1 MKKLLVG
8 LTVSLS
14 LAGLAHAAGD
24 AKAGEAKAA
33 ICAGCHGVNGV
44 AMIPNYPSLAGQ
56 HESYLTK
63 QIIEIRDGARK
74 VPEMTGMVAAFSD
87 QDAANVA
94 AYFAAMPKNLGQADP
109 ALLERGRELYRAGD
123 MAKGIPACTACHSPN
138 GMGNAQAKYPTLS
151 GQNPAYTEAALKKF
165 RDGSRTND
173 PNKMMSGIAA
183 KMSDKDIQAVSNYVF
198 GLN

>member
-14 LAGLAHAAGD
+14 LASFAHAAGD
-24 AKAGEAKAA
+24 ASAGQAKAA
-33 ICAGCHGVNGV
+33 VCAGCHGVEGI

-56 HESYLTK
+56 HESFLAK
-63 QIIEIRDGARK
+63 QIIDIRDGARK
-74 VPEMTGMVAAFSD
+74 VPEMTGMVASFSD
-87 QDAANVA
+87 QDAQDVA
-94 AYFAAMPKNLGQADP
+94 AYFAAKPQNLGQADP
-109 ALLERGRELYRAGD
+109 ALVERGQELYRAGD

-138 GMGNAQAKYPTLS
+138 GMGNAQAKYPALS

-165 RDGSRTND
+165 RSGERAND
-173 PNKMMSGIAA
+173 PNNMMRAIAA

>member
-14 LAGLAHAAGD
+14 LAGFAHAAGD

-33 ICAGCHGVNGV
+33 VCAGCHGVNGV

-56 HESYLTK
+56 HESYLAK
-63 QIIEIRDGARK
+63 QIIDIRDGARQ
-74 VPEMTGMVAAFSD
+74 VPEMTGMVTGFSD
-87 QDAANVA
+87 QDAQNVA
-94 AYFAAMPKNLGQADP
+94 AYFAAKPKNLGQSDP
-109 ALLERGRELYRAGD
+109 AMLERGRELYRAGD

-138 GMGNAQAKYPTLS
+138 GMGNAQAKYPALS
-151 GQNPAYTEAALKKF
+151 GQNPAYTETALKKF
-165 RDGSRTND
+165 RDGARTND
-173 PNKMMSGIAA
+173 PNKMMSAIAA

>member
-14 LAGLAHAAGD
+14 LAGFAHAAGD

-33 ICAGCHGVNGV
+33 VCAGCHGVNGV

-56 HESYLTK
+56 HESYLAK
-63 QIIEIRDGARK
+63 QIMEIRDGVRK
-74 VPEMTGMVAAFSD
+74 VPEMTGMVTGFSD
-87 QDAANVA
+87 QDAQNVA
-94 AYFAAMPKNLGQADP
+94 AYFSAKPKNLGQSDP
-109 ALLERGRELYRAGD
+109 ATLERGRELYRAGD

-138 GMGNAQAKYPTLS
+138 GMGNAQAKYPVLS

-165 RDGSRTND
+165 RDGARTND
-173 PNKMMSGIAA
+173 PNKMMSAIAA